1 MSLAVLAGVFQAGET
16 APSAGSVL
24 QALMLGILIVFVF
37 SFLAAGFTAKRIEN
51 IYEPSYAKAFGA
63 TLLKNLVG
71 WAAFAVFAAYFQ
83 APLAVTLVVCVA
95 LVPIA
100 IYKFVFSCMWLEAAI
115 IWLVALVVE
124 LAVGYALTVI
134 GIVELARITGQA

>member
-1 MSLAVLAGVFQAGET
+1 MNLAVLADVVQGAE
-16 APSAGSVL
+16 ASPSAGEVL

-37 SFLAAGFTAKRIEN
+37 SFIAAGFTAKRIEN

-83 APLAVTLVVCVA
+83 APLAVTVIVCVA

-100 IYKFVFSCMWLEAAI
+100 VYKFVFSCMWLEAAI
-115 IWLVALVVE
+115 IWFAALVVE
-124 LAVGYALTVI
+124 VAVGYALTLI
-134 GIVELARITGQA
+134 GIVELARITGQT